1 MKIWDHGRAI
11 DGLGSLDGKESGL
24 SGSVVFWKNSICYWK
39 LGLLKD
45 VSRSSG
51 CGWRTHEIYF
61 RSNMNSHLC
70 MIWNVVLVRWKF
82 SNACGKLKFH
92 KKVTFMIKRAFFS
105 RLPTKVNLFRRN
117 VQLHDDGI
125 SCALCNGKEEDESH
139 ILFSSR
145 FSQQILWRWYNLL
158 GLATVLAA
166 LR

>member
-1 MKIWDHGRAI
+1 
-11 DGLGSLDGKESGL
+11 
-24 SGSVVFWKNSICYWK
+24 
-39 LGLLKD
+39 
-45 VSRSSG
+45 
-51 CGWRTHEIYF
+51 
-61 RSNMNSHLC
+61 
-70 MIWNVVLVRWKF
+70 
-82 SNACGKLKFH
+82 
-92 KKVTFMIKRAFFS
+92 MIKRAFFS